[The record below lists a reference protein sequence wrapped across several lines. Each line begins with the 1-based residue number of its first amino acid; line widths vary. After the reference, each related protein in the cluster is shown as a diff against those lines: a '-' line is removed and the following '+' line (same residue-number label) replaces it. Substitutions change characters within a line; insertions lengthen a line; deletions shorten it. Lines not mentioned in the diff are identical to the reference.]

1 MLLTFLYTLQRILE
15 ENDVRIDKGTLTKEE
30 RLEIEKH
37 AEYTKNILKEID
49 FGKKYNNVEYI
60 AGAHHEYIDGSGY
73 PEKKDGDEL
82 SILVRILTIMDVFES
97 LTSTD
102 RPYKKPIPKDRA
114 YHILEE
120 MVVEGK
126 LDEQLVGYLGSF
138 LRIGG

>member
-1 MLLTFLYTLQRILE
+1 
-15 ENDVRIDKGTLTKEE
+15 
-30 RLEIEKH
+30 
-37 AEYTKNILKEID
+37 
-49 FGKKYNNVEYI
+49 
-60 AGAHHEYIDGSGY
+60 
-73 PEKKDGDEL
+73 
-82 SILVRILTIMDVFES
+82 MDVFES

-126 LDEQLVGYLGSF
+126 LDRQLVGYLGSF